1 MADVVEDAAVATN
14 GGRIFFVLLEDSPLG
29 REAIAALPAGFERV
43 ETRTWPGID
52 RVVLDVYERR

>member
-1 MADVVEDAAVATN
+1 VADVVADAAAATD

-29 REAIAALPAGFERV
+29 REATGALPPGFERV